1 MQGFRTILFNLIMA
15 VAGLALA
22 GCGGTADLLRFG
34 AQQVQPTVREI
45 KAETGAQDGTI
56 FTMSAIGCYERLQDH
71 RLERTI
77 RLLQAKT
84 DAGEPLTGGQEDLLA
99 KYQDCVA
106 AMRTTR
112 ERQPVIQFI
121 Q

>member
-1 MQGFRTILFNLIMA
+1 MYGAKLSLMISIT
-15 VAGLALA
+15 LALA
-22 GCGGTADLLRFG
+22 GCSGSADLLRFG
-34 AQQVQPTVREI
+34 ASRVQPTFREV

-56 FTMSAIGCYERLQDH
+56 FTMQALGCYERLQDH
-71 RLERTI
+71 RLDRTV
-77 RLLQAKT
+77 RLLRFKAE
-84 DAGEPLTGGQEDLLA
+84 AGEPLSRGQEDLLA

-112 ERQPVIQFI
+112 ERQPIIQFV